1 MRRTILHDRHLAGG
15 AKMVEF
21 AGWQMP
27 IQYATGIVEEHLRTR
42 KSAGLFDISHMGRFL
57 VSGRGS
63 LPFLQHVCTGDA
75 EALRPGQAQYTMIP
89 DAHGWA
95 IDDAYLYRLEAE
107 AYQLVVNAANR
118 EKDWSHLQ
126 GLLPGFPDVACRD
139 QTDEVAM
146 LSLQGPA
153 SPRILCAVLG
163 EAALP
168 EPGRN
173 NLTRLS
179 WGGAAL
185 RVART
190 GYTGEPLGFEVFV
203 PAHEAGPLWDAFT
216 AEGAAPVGLGA
227 RDTLRLEAGLPL
239 YGHELGADPGGAG
252 IPIFACP
259 LARFAV
265 SLTPRKGEFIGRS
278 ALERQAAVYR
288 RIANRDFAD
297 QEPLPR
303 LVRLFALLEAGVARQ
318 GAALYQ
324 GGRPAGWVT
333 SGTMA
338 PYWIF
343 TAGQQGGEITARS
356 DKRAIGMCMVDVTID
371 PAAEL
376 EVEVRGRRLR
386 ARTVPRLLNSQ
397 IPPYARP
404 VLSA

>member
-1 MRRTILHDRHLAGG
+1 MRTVLHDRHLAGG

-27 IQYATGIVEEHLRTR
+27 SQYATGIVAEHLLTR
-42 KSAGLFDISHMGRFL
+42 RSAGLFDISHMGRFL
-57 VSGRGS
+57 ISGRGS

-75 EALRPGQAQYTMIP
+75 AALRPGQAQYTMIP
-89 DAHGWA
+89 DAHGGA

-107 AYQLVVNAANR
+107 EYQLVVNAANR
-118 EKDWSHLQ
+118 EKDGSHLQ
-126 GLLPGFPDVACRD
+126 SLLPGFPAVTCRD

-153 SPRILCAVLG
+153 SPRILHSVLG

-173 NLTRLS
+173 RLTRLS
-179 WGGAAL
+179 WDGAAL
-185 RVART
+185 QVART

-203 PAHEAGPLWDAFT
+203 PAQKAGPLWDAFT
-216 AEGAAPVGLGA
+216 AAGAAPIGLGA

-265 SLTPRKGEFIGRS
+265 SLSPRKGQFIGRS
-278 ALERQAAVYR
+278 ALERQAAARR

-303 LVRLFALLEAGVARQ
+303 LVRLFALLAEGVARQ
-318 GAALYQ
+318 GAAVFHR
-324 GGRPAGWVT
+324 GRQAGWVT

-343 TAGQQGGEITARS
+343 AAGEQGGEITNRS
-356 DKRAIGMCMVDVTID
+356 AKRAIGMALVDSTID
-371 PAAEL
+371 QAT
-376 EVEVRGRRLR
+376 EVEIEVRGRRLS
-386 ARTVPRLLNSQ
+386 ACTVPRLLNSQ
-397 IPPYARP
+397 TPPYARP
-404 VLSA
+404 VFGT